1 MRCVALI
8 LRSISQIM
16 VEENF
21 WTLQHHGTNLLLQCR
36 PIYLYSIYIY
46 IHMYLLRSVAPC
58 AGRDPNE
65 PICMTKVPHGALSPF
80 EADLEVW
87 KGRAEQSISYIW
99 PIYMPGRGV
108 ESVDLASF

>member
-1 MRCVALI
+1 
-8 LRSISQIM
+8 
-16 VEENF
+16 
-21 WTLQHHGTNLLLQCR
+21 
-36 PIYLYSIYIY
+36 
-46 IHMYLLRSVAPC
+46 MYLLRSVAPC